1 MKSQAFFQ
9 DIRHQL
15 LQELKTAEESIVVAM
30 AWFTDKK
37 LFRELV
43 DKASAGVSVKLLLAQ
58 DDINRDHG
66 PDFSVLEN
74 AGGEFTWVHMGASD
88 NIMHNKFCVIDGS
101 TVITGSYNWTN
112 RANSNHENITVHWE
126 AEDLASM
133 FIEEFNRLSTLY
145 GGSSTSTLKQFD
157 YAKIASRLQL
167 IKFHLS
173 LNEFNEIDAQI
184 QKIKKFELIEEV
196 EEILTLLEKSFYT
209 DALVAIE
216 KLHKR
221 YSALISLD
229 AERIHQLR
237 MEIRYLEI
245 EYGTLLEHR
254 DLLSRTIDEF
264 RHIVRMALG
273 ELIRHLLELKIAWY
287 KIREKMGFTERFED
301 LKDEYDAFEEE
312 LNRDR
317 ADNKPTL
324 SEEDEATIRELYK
337 RGVKLCHPD
346 MVLEEHK
353 EKAHDIFIRLKAAL
367 DRNDLKEV
375 QYIVE
380 SLEAGIWDL
389 GPEVSSISELERLES
404 MLQDLRLKVEQIR
417 REVKD
422 LAEADDYLE
431 MQKYA
436 TVEEYIQL
444 QKVTI
449 EKESERLSEKINEY
463 KNGQFSN

>member
-37 LFRELV
+37 LFKELV
-43 DKASAGVSVKLLLAQ
+43 EKASAGISVKLLLAQ
-58 DDINRDHG
+58 DDINREYG
-66 PDFSVLEN
+66 PDFSELEN

-88 NIMHNKFCVIDGS
+88 NIMHNKFCVIDDS

-126 AEDLASM
+126 AEDLATM
-133 FIEEFNRLSTLY
+133 FIEEFDRLSALY
-145 GGSSTSTLKQFD
+145 GGGTTSTLKQFD

-173 LNEFNEIDAQI
+173 LNEFEEIEAQI
-184 QKIKKFELIEEV
+184 NKIRKFELIEDV

-216 KLHKR
+216 NLHKR

-287 KIREKMGFTERFED
+287 KIREKMGFTEKFED
-301 LKDEYDAFEEE
+301 LKDEYEAFEKE

-317 ADNKPTL
+317 VDNKPTL
-324 SEEDEATIRELYK
+324 SEEDEASIRELYK

-431 MQKYA
+431 MQNYN
-436 TVEEYIQL
+436 TVEEYIQRK
-444 QKVTI
+444 KVVLENEIHHYTQQ
-449 EKESERLSEKINEY
+449 LNEY
-463 KNGQFSN
+463 KK

>member
-9 DIRHQL
+9 DIRNHL
-15 LQELKTAEESIVVAM
+15 LQQLKTAEESIVIAM

-37 LFRELV
+37 IFNELV
-43 DKASAGVSVKLLLAQ
+43 EKARSGVSVKLLLAQ
-58 DDINRDHG
+58 DDINRDYG
-66 PDFSVLEN
+66 PDFTALED
-74 AGGEFTWVHMGASD
+74 AGGEFTWVNMGASD
-88 NIMHNKFCVIDGS
+88 NIMHNKFCVIDDS

-133 FIEEFNRLSTLY
+133 FVEEFNRLSALY
-145 GGSSTSTLKQFD
+145 GGSTTSTLKQFD
-157 YAKIASRLQL
+157 YVKIANRLQL

-173 LNEFNEIDAQI
+173 LNEFDEIDSQI
-184 QKIKKFELIEEV
+184 QKIKKFELIEDV
-196 EEILTLLEKSFYT
+196 EEILTFLEKSFYT

-216 KLHKR
+216 KLLKR
-221 YSALISLD
+221 YSGLISLD
-229 AERIHQLR
+229 ADRIHQLR

-254 DLLSRTIDEF
+254 DLLSRTIEEF
-264 RHIVRMALG
+264 RHIVRMALS
-273 ELIRHLLELKIAWY
+273 ELIRHLLELKITWY
-287 KIREKMGFTERFED
+287 KIREKLGSTEKFED
-301 LKDEYDAFEEE
+301 LKDEYEAFEKE
-312 LNRDR
+312 LNRDK

-353 EKAHDIFIRLKAAL
+353 AAAHDIFIRLKAAL
-367 DRNDLKEV
+367 ERNDLKEV

-389 GPEVSSISELERLES
+389 GPEVSSITELERLES
-404 MLQDLRLKVEQIR
+404 ILQDLRLKVEQIR

-431 MQKYA
+431 IQKYE
-436 TVEEYIQL
+436 TIDEYIEL
-444 QKVTI
+444 QKVAI
-449 EKESERLSEKINEY
+449 EKEIKSYSEKVNAY
-463 KNGQFSN
+463 KNEQLIS

>member
-58 DDINRDHG
+58 DDINRDYG
-66 PDFSVLEN
+66 PDFSILER
-74 AGGEFTWVHMGASD
+74 AGGEFTWVHIGVSD
-88 NIMHNKFCVIDGS
+88 NIMHNKFCVIDDC

-112 RANSNHENITVHWE
+112 RANSNHENITVHWD

-133 FIEEFNRLSTLY
+133 FIDEFNRLNALY
-145 GGSSTSTLKQFD
+145 SGGTTSTLKQFD

-173 LNEFNEIDAQI
+173 LNEFEEIEAQI
-184 QKIKKFELIEEV
+184 KKIRKFELIEDV
-196 EEILTLLEKSFYT
+196 EEILTLLEKSFYS

-229 AERIHQLR
+229 ADRIHQLR

-273 ELIRHLLELKIAWY
+273 EFIRHLLELKIAWY
-287 KIREKMGFTERFED
+287 KIREKMGFTEKFED
-301 LKDEYDAFEEE
+301 LKDEFEAFEEE
-312 LNRDR
+312 LNRDKS
-317 ADNKPTL
+317 DTKPTL
-324 SEEDEATIRELYK
+324 SKEEEATIRELYK

-353 EKAHDIFIRLKAAL
+353 EKAHNIFIRLKSAL

-375 QYIVE
+375 QFIIE
-380 SLEAGIWDL
+380 SLEAGKRSWR
-389 GPEVSSISELERLES
+389 S
-404 MLQDLRLKVEQIR
+404 R
-417 REVKD
+417 RP
-422 LAEADDYLE
+422 YC
-431 MQKYA
+431 
-436 TVEEYIQL
+436 
-444 QKVTI
+444 
-449 EKESERLSEKINEY
+449 
-463 KNGQFSN
+463 